1 MTFLKMKNRQT
12 LKRVSFKR
20 FSKDRDG
27 ATALEFAI
35 LVLPFSALLFSII
48 ELAIVFFIGSTVS
61 HAMQNTAREIRTGE
75 FQATCG
81 GAEEFKAKICTE
93 MSGLGNC
100 QANMRIDV
108 VTSPTGRFMPNLLPP
123 TPDMNDP
130 DKPGQP
136 NILPDTYVPTP
147 AQAVVVVRAQYYH
160 PLTIPGKITR
170 LANQPGNRRV
180 ITATTAFRNEPF
192 PGGCGS

>member
-1 MTFLKMKNRQT
+1 MTGSKMNAAKIFR
-12 LKRVSFKR
+12 R
-20 FSKDRDG
+20 FRKDKDG

-35 LVLPFSALLFSII
+35 LVVPFSALLFSII

-61 HAMQNTAREIRTGE
+61 HAMQTTAREIRTGE
-75 FQATCG
+75 FQASCG
-81 GAEEFKAKICTE
+81 GAEEFKAQVCNG

-108 VTSPTGRFMPNLLPP
+108 VTSPTGRFLPDLLPP
-123 TPDMNDP
+123 TPNTEDP
-130 DKPGQP
+130 ANPGQP
-136 NILPDTYVPTP
+136 VIPPDSYVDTP
-147 AQAVVVVRAQYYH
+147 ASAVVVVRAQYYH
-160 PLTIPGKITR
+160 PLTIPGTVTR